1 MDPLAN
7 RFDLGDDPLAWYSR
21 RMELSRELWT
31 RVQARG
37 ARPGDDPLR
46 ARRAAERLPPAA
58 QHAGDGGQVRG
69 RHADAA
75 RPAGHHRPPG
85 LPAGGAGAQRQ
96 ALQLLA
102 KDIFSVDSFSFRPEF
117 LSSLS
122 PDYNEWERAKPVSI
136 PSVVLQLQTQ
146 ALDKLMSAGTAQRLL
161 ELPSYLSPAQRKGAL
176 SLDEVYATL
185 QSSVWSELQSGRE
198 IDPMR
203 RNLQRE
209 HLQRVVAILTKG
221 GASCRPMRSA
231 WCAGMRSSCRPSSRR
246 RRRAAR
252 CRSNRGPMWPRA

>member
-1 MDPLAN
+1 MPEMVAKYVGGMQTL
-7 RFDLGDDPLAWYSR
+7 RDL
-21 RMELSRELWT
+21 
-31 RVQARG
+31 
-37 ARPGDDPLR
+37 PGTTD
-46 ARRAAERLPPAA
+46 
-58 QHAGDGGQVRG
+58 
-69 RHADAA
+69 
-75 RPAGHHRPPG
+75 RPAYQPVA
-85 LPAGGAGAQRQ
+85 PALQRQ

-117 LSSLS
+117 LASLS

-221 GASCRPMRSA
+221 GSKLPADAVSLVRWHA
-231 WCAGMRSSCRPSSRR
+231 VKLQAQLKA
-246 RRRAAR
+246 AAR
-252 CRSNRGPMWPRA
+252 GALSVESRAHVAESLSRLTEALKASMSLS

>member
-1 MDPLAN
+1 VA
-7 RFDLGDDPLAWYSR
+7 RAR
-21 RMELSRELWT
+21 ATT
-31 RVQARG
+31 RCARG
-37 ARPGDDPLR
+37 VLLGFRQLRNMPEMVAKYVGGMQTLRDLPGTTD
-46 ARRAAERLPPAA
+46 
-58 QHAGDGGQVRG
+58 
-69 RHADAA
+69 
-75 RPAGHHRPPG
+75 RPAYQPVA
-85 LPAGGAGAQRQ
+85 PALQRQ

-117 LSSLS
+117 LASLS